1 MKDVV
6 SGKKEIAATA
16 EVVATSKPKNI
27 LRKAQVWAIP
37 ARKGGVLKTS
47 LIVNLAGALASKG
60 KKVAIVDLD
69 SQGNSI
75 VAFGGNPDVIE
86 YTVYDL
92 LTIKNAS
99 VQPSIQSVYKNI
111 DIIPANEKM
120 DDLDFEVIP
129 NREKYPFPFTLL
141 RDALHGIR
149 CDYDYILIDTPP
161 NSVLIQSNALM
172 FADKVII
179 PYQPESFSMRSLV
192 KTVAAVNKFK
202 EKHNPNLKLLG
213 VVATLVDN
221 RTNVHIEILNE
232 TRRYCR
238 KKKIPIFN
246 TIIPR
251 LTRGAADIA
260 YNRLPTTIA
269 SPKDRLSE
277 HYFDLLEEVEDL
289 G

>member
-202 EKHNPNLKLLG
+202 EKHNPNLNLLG